1 MKRILSAL
9 TFALCLAHLPA
20 DAFAQESELI
30 ESSRLLIDGGGRVDF
45 GPRGELL
52 AFDKPDADG
61 RHDVFVLDL
70 VSSGERCITCKSY
83 DLRKASNF
91 NPAWQPSGE
100 HVVFQSQ
107 TSPRRLRIDA
117 LEMTTPNRG
126 VHSDLWIMRTDGK
139 DFYRLT
145 RAAEAG
151 SAVLDPHFSYEGDRL
166 VWTERATSRGRG
178 FGEWRLQNATLR
190 TKRGIAALKQSR
202 KYVPGKGVI
211 IAHEFSPDERSVLLS
226 GNLDSQ
232 PERGTDVYL
241 LDLETEEVQRLTHT
255 SRGRESIAHFA
266 ANGRQIL
273 FTAERPIDPLLE
285 REASNE
291 QLLLPGTEL
300 WLMNLDGTDKR
311 QVTSLFEEHGRVT
324 IGDFAVS
331 PDGTKIALHLVFG
344 GQEPRQAIY
353 LLRTAPELHR

>member
-1 MKRILSAL
+1 MKRILPCAVALVVAGATISSAQDRE
-9 TFALCLAHLPA
+9 P
-20 DAFAQESELI
+20 QLI
-30 ESSRLLIDGGGRVDF
+30 ESSRLLVEGGGRVDF

-61 RHDVFVLDL
+61 RHDIFVLDL
-70 VSSGERCITCKSY
+70 ETFGERCISCKVY
-83 DLRKASNF
+83 DLRKSSNF
-91 NPAWQPSGE
+91 NPAWQPSGD

-126 VHSDLWIMRTDGK
+126 VHSDLWIMRTDAK

-166 VWTERATSRGRG
+166 IWTERATSRGRG
-178 FGEWRLQNATLR
+178 FGEWRLQNATLKTR
-190 TKRGIAALKQSR
+190 RGIAALKKSR
-202 KYVPGKGVI
+202 KYVPGKGVM
-211 IAHEFSPDERSVLLS
+211 IAHGFSPDERSVLLS
-226 GNLDSQ
+226 GNLNSQ
-232 PERGTDVYL
+232 SERGTDVYL
-241 LDLETEEVQRLTHT
+241 LDLETEDLTRLTHT
-255 SRGRESIAHFA
+255 SRSRESIAHFT

-285 REASNE
+285 REASNQ
-291 QLLLPGTEL
+291 QLLLPGTEI

-311 QVTSLFEEHGRVT
+311 QVTTFFDDHGRVT
-324 IGDFAVS
+324 IGDFSVS
-331 PDGTKIALHLVFG
+331 PDGTNVAVQLVFG
-344 GQEPRQAIY
+344 GEEPRQAIY